1 MSKSIETKLNE
12 ALGALDKVGKRAKF
26 DEQLK
31 PIKEK
36 AEGKP
41 VAIETQLTLAEAIL
55 KESNIK
61 RITEVAAQRTINKHN
76 GASETFVEGN
86 PFNEGRGSSFSE
98 GYFQEEVANNNPFAK
113 GDKLILE
120 AMEKRGDITSEQKRV
135 ALGLPPAEFANLNE
149 SQQREY
155 KQARMLGFSEAD
167 ALKLSKMTAVGR
179 NR

>member
-76 GASETFVEGN
+76 GASETFNV
-86 PFNEGRGSSFSE
+86 
-98 GYFQEEVANNNPFAK
+98 
-113 GDKLILE
+113 
-120 AMEKRGDITSEQKRV
+120 
-135 ALGLPPAEFANLNE
+135 
-149 SQQREY
+149 
-155 KQARMLGFSEAD
+155 
-167 ALKLSKMTAVGR
+167 
-179 NR
+179 